1 MSFTTKKRWCVLK
14 LRLMA
19 GRANMWSAFMF
30 CCEHWPTFNRQ
41 KGNGENTNKNQ
52 GLQWKNNMKCVTTQ
66 KGEKIIFNIC
76 QV

>member
-30 CCEHWPTFNRQ
+30 YCEQWPTFNTQ
-41 KGNGENTNKNQ
+41 KRNGENTNKSQ
-52 GLQWKNNMKCVTTQ
+52 GLQWKNNIKCVAA
-66 KGEKIIFNIC
+66 
-76 QV
+76 